1 MADNIHAGHRERL
14 KDEFLNGAFGENTP
28 DHKWLE
34 LLLFYCIPQKDT
46 NPIAHDL
53 INRFKSI
60 NGVFEASIEELTE
73 INGISKNGAVLL
85 KMIIPLARKCEIN
98 KSRLVANCLSTD
110 NIGDYILS
118 QFYGLTKE
126 RFGIAL
132 LDPMQKIITFK
143 FLSEGDIAEV
153 GVSIKTIAKF
163 VLDNDAYYVV
173 LAHNHPKSFA
183 LPSKSDIDATIKIKE
198 TLSKLNV
205 RLLDHIII
213 SENDY
218 VSLNQSR
225 EYSYIFK

>member
-98 KSRLVANCLSTD
+98 KT
-110 NIGDYILS
+110 
-118 QFYGLTKE
+118 E
-126 RFGIAL
+126 
-132 LDPMQKIITFK
+132 
-143 FLSEGDIAEV
+143 
-153 GVSIKTIAKF
+153 
-163 VLDNDAYYVV
+163 
-173 LAHNHPKSFA
+173 
-183 LPSKSDIDATIKIKE
+183 
-198 TLSKLNV
+198 
-205 RLLDHIII
+205 
-213 SENDY
+213 
-218 VSLNQSR
+218 
-225 EYSYIFK
+225 